1 MFMAEYEKSHDK
13 KFYTGGPADP
23 TAAFPGLPKADTGH
37 WELRPAYVVE
47 QVPIME
53 KLGRGYCYS
62 RRVYYID
69 KQTWADTMAG
79 TEGYDRQGML
89 WKSEVTNFSPHDLF
103 EGVRAYTARS
113 YVYSHAWDWQ
123 NPHSTQSIASPQ
135 MYNKD
140 VPAENQ
146 DVQLWSSPSG
156 LAHVM
161 K

>member
-1 MFMAEYEKSHDK
+1 MPPN
-13 KFYTGGPADP
+13 FYTGGPADP

-47 QVPIME
+47 QVPILE

-62 RRVYYID
+62 RRVYYINT
-69 KQTWADTMAG
+69 Q
-79 TEGYDRQGML
+79 ML
-89 WKSEVTNFSPHDLF
+89 WKSEVSNYSPHDLF

-140 VPAENQ
+140 VPAQNQ